1 VPKRSTSRS
10 LPRLRA
16 GLKAGAAASALAAI
30 AAAAFAAPAQA
41 QDAARGKAL
50 YETHCLSC
58 HYERIHKRDA
68 SRSLVRNMAQLRAEI
83 ARRAEQAGKRFSVED
98 ADDIA
103 EYLNQ
108 SHYRFGLGPTGA
120 RELIYG
126 GELLSAAEREQ
137 FRRELAAAPDAAAE
151 GEVRKQHRARVRQR
165 AQQRGVELTEPA
177 GTLRR

>member
-1 VPKRSTSRS
+1 
-10 LPRLRA
+10 
-16 GLKAGAAASALAAI
+16 
-30 AAAAFAAPAQA
+30 
-41 QDAARGKAL
+41 
-50 YETHCLSC
+50 
-58 HYERIHKRDA
+58 
-68 SRSLVRNMAQLRAEI
+68 MAQLRAEI